1 MDKIK
6 LLGEKVLVEVESQS
20 KTAGGLV
27 VAESG
32 EAVAF
37 RQGKVVAVGP
47 GKIFDNGTMKEM
59 EVLVEDT
66 VLFNYGQEVT
76 LDGKKY
82 WLTSETDIAVIFTA

>member
-1 MDKIK
+1 
-6 LLGEKVLVEVESQS
+6 VEVESQS

-47 GKIFDNGTMKEM
+47 GKRVFNSNPQILFNNFLDEPMIVKVG
-59 EVLVEDT
+59 DT

-82 WLTSETDIAVIFTA
+82 WLTSETDIAVIFTT